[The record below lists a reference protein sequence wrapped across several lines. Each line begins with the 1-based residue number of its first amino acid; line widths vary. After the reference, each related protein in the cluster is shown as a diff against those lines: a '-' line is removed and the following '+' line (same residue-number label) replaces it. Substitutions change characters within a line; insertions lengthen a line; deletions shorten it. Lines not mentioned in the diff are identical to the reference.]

1 MAKVVGPAHSMF
13 ASGKLGPLV
22 YSRNQFGMY
31 ARSFVEVEDPGS
43 AAQELWRT
51 AMSQCQSHWQSGSGM
66 TSALRDMWGEFA
78 RNWPI
83 TDKMGGRKQITG
95 RDWFVKFNI
104 FRKMA
109 GLGFHNAPP
118 NYPSCTL
125 NPSIS
130 LGQTT
135 NGVYA
140 IPNVALVNDQI
151 LYVSTVINQNVTR
164 KFMPKTQKLAGIFT
178 GYMDYPYL
186 IIPNADLSV
195 TLKRQFARVR
205 FIDGAGRC
213 STPQVI
219 YGDYQQMPP
228 ESIWPI
234 TADTI
239 LNSINPDTNYYSAQ
253 SNFAQL
259 YNLSFDFRS
268 ILLADLSSIIPHS
281 VPINAKLW
289 IYNFAHSG
297 SASISIHKI
306 LVNWIE
312 TQATWNNRITSTTW
326 GSPGGLSGTDYESSP
341 DDTIVIDTNDVWYS
355 FDITSSVSSWLNESS
370 PNLGLILIDNSNN
383 TYAEWRSSKYSDPDF
398 RPYIEITW

>member
-234 TADTI
+234 TANTR
-239 LNSINPDTNYYSAQ
+239 LVENTPDY
-253 SNFAQL
+253 NF
-259 YNLSFDFRS
+259 SSDDFLDVNTHAVFGNTRS
-268 ILLADLSSIIPHS
+268 IVFSDFSSITPHAAPAS
-281 VPINAKLW
+281 AKLW
-289 IYNFAHSG
+289 LFCYGTSG
-297 SASISIHKI
+297 SPSLSAYMI
-306 LVNWIE
+306 LSENLITE
-312 TQATWNNRITSTTW
+312 ATWNDRKSFTSW
-326 GSPGGLSGTDYESSP
+326 GTPGGLSGTDYSSSP
-341 DDTIVIDTNDVWYS
+341 DDTVPITTVSYWYN

-370 PNLGLILIDNSNN
+370 PNYGIILINN
-383 TYAEWRSSKYSDPDF
+383 TESSLASFRSANYSDPDF